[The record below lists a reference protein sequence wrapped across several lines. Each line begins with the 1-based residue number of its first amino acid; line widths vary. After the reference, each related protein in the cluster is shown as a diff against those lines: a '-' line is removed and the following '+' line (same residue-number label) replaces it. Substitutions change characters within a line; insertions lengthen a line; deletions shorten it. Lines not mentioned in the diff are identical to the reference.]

1 MRHIYGSVMALAVA
15 GLLSAAPAGAESITG
30 LTASPAE
37 GRVGDS
43 IGVVASGKGLC
54 GALHVDW
61 GDGDAITY
69 ATSELPITQTHV
81 YKTAGAFIIRARGM
95 GNCSGEALTRVTIR
109 PAPERPAPVRPAPD
123 RPAPGRPA
131 RPALDAIEIAPT
143 PAAVHTAAVITL
155 RGSGNCRVE
164 VDFGDGN
171 TQTVAGE
178 LPLTLR
184 HTYALPRRY
193 TVAAVPQSPCT
204 ERRSLVLEVNDPDAR
219 SRVTGVQVRP
229 VIARP
234 GAPVDITVAGSGT
247 CQFAVDFGD
256 GQAMTVTAALPHQ
269 LTYEYSAAGTY
280 QIFVSADRPCTGDAD
295 GAVRVRQR

>member
-1 MRHIYGSVMALAVA
+1 MPHVYSSALVLAVL
-15 GLLSAAPAGAESITG
+15 GLLSAAPARAESITG

-37 GRVGDS
+37 GRVGDAIS
-43 IGVVASGKGLC
+43 VVASGKGLC

-81 YKTAGAFIIRARGM
+81 YKTAGAFIVRARGM
-95 GNCSGEALTRVTIR
+95 GNCSGEALTRVSIR
-109 PAPERPAPVRPAPD
+109 PAPERPAPERPGPE
-123 RPAPGRPA
+123 

-155 RGSGNCRVE
+155 RGSGSCRVE

-193 TVAAVPQSPCT
+193 TVAAVPRSPCT
-204 ERRSLVLEVNDPDAR
+204 ERRSLVLEVIDPDAR

-234 GAPVDITVAGSGT
+234 DAPVDITVAGSGT

-256 GQAMTVTAALPHQ
+256 GQAMTVTATLPHQ
-269 LTYEYSAAGTY
+269 LTYQYSAAGTY

-295 GAVRVRQR
+295 GAVRVRRR